1 MRPEL
6 LADPGIVFEEGLGLG
21 GSEDQDVLL
30 DLGNSRIE
38 SENIAGQRI
47 GMLALGHPGIEMV
60 EVSANQG
67 MVDAYAGHHEGV
79 GLQGDLAFGAMADLL
94 GLHLAEKVGRTRI
107 DRFADRIRRP
117 NRNRHSRKEQGGDKK
132 SKS

>member
-1 MRPEL
+1 MRSEL
-6 LADPGIVFEEGLGLG
+6 LADPGIVPEERLGLRR
-21 GSEDQDVLL
+21 SEDQDVLL
-30 DLGNSRIE
+30 NLGNRRIE

-47 GMLALGHPGIEMV
+47 GMPALGHPGIEMV

-79 GLQGDLAFGAMADLL
+79 GLQGDLAFGAMTDLL
-94 GLHLAEKVGRTRI
+94 GLHLAEKIGCTRI
-107 DRFADRIRRP
+107 DRLADRVSRS
-117 NRNRHSRKEQGGDKK
+117 NGNRHSRKEQGGNNK